1 MSSSLSNKR
10 LLPEQMLEDFSKFCL
25 KIEALARDI
34 GVDVSELVPDHVA
47 LRIND
52 QDSAEQAHTEWK
64 NYGTE
69 ISNATIN
76 GRPIIVIELSR
87 KPTLFG
93 NEVECLELPY
103 PAKGKHYP
111 QEGWEHV
118 EFVVPSEASNANDFL
133 KELKNKFPVLA
144 ERWSAFEE
152 SGIKTK
158 LSSPK
163 GEGERLPNPTVA
175 FKKNGVCIKL
185 HPWSLKQVVESE
197 AE

>member
-10 LLPEQMLEDFSKFCL
+10 LLPEQMLEDLSEFCL
-25 KIEALARDI
+25 KIESLAQDI

-52 QDSAEQAHTEWK
+52 QNSAEQAHTEWK
-64 NYGTE
+64 NYGRE

-87 KPTLFG
+87 KPTLFSH
-93 NEVECLELPY
+93 EVECLELPF
-103 PAKGKHYP
+103 PAKGKYYP

-118 EFVVPSEASNANDFL
+118 EFVVPSEASNADDFL
-133 KELKNKFPVLA
+133 EELKDKFPVLA
-144 ERWSAFEE
+144 ERWSVFEE